1 MASTNKTPNLELSQ
15 FIDTDKPAWMTD
27 YNNDMSR
34 IDTYCGDMKDSAD
47 ELAEIVAALD
57 ERETQHNQALLD
69 AIDNIDISITRL
81 TTAVQ
86 GLTTRMLTLETNYD
100 TMNTQ
105 LAQALQDIEDLKH
118 GSNISDGAI
127 TTNML
132 ADHCVTTQKLAYNS
146 VTTDEILN
154 GTIQYEDLSTTDC
167 LPDIKAYVNS

>member
-1 MASTNKTPNLELSQ
+1 
-15 FIDTDKPAWMTD
+15 
-27 YNNDMSR
+27 
-34 IDTYCGDMKDSAD
+34 
-47 ELAEIVAALD
+47 
-57 ERETQHNQALLD
+57 
-69 AIDNIDISITRL
+69 
-81 TTAVQ
+81 
-86 GLTTRMLTLETNYD
+86 MLTLETNYD

-105 LAQALQDIEDLKH
+105 LAQALADIEDLKH

-132 ADHCVTTQKLAYNS
+132 ADHCVTTDKLAYNS